1 MKTIPDQNDT
11 SQYLRERGLP
21 RSEFALIQPL
31 NIGKSVTMQNYRLH
45 DAGFGPICP
54 PHAATHVPLAHS
66 RLRND
71 VKRSG
76 LQESTRYGF
85 PLFAG
90 PFDRFA
96 THSQGDIVP

>member
-1 MKTIPDQNDT
+1 M
-11 SQYLRERGLP
+11 SQYRRGRCLQ
-21 RSEFALIQPL
+21 RSEFALIQL
-31 NIGKSVTMQNYRLH
+31 TNIGKTITMQNYRLRGG
-45 DAGFGPICP
+45 GFGLISR

-76 LQESTRYGF
+76 LQESTLYGF

>member
-1 MKTIPDQNDT
+1 M
-11 SQYLRERGLP
+11 
-21 RSEFALIQPL
+21 
-31 NIGKSVTMQNYRLH
+31 
-45 DAGFGPICP
+45 
-54 PHAATHVPLAHS
+54 PLAHS

-76 LQESTRYGF
+76 LQESTLYGF

-96 THSQGDIVP
+96 TYSQGDIVP